1 MCGACGSGRVR
12 APWEDTV
19 GPPDPGAS
27 RRLAAALTRTLA
39 PLRWRVAPWAGG
51 YTVAGPQGARPPA
64 TSLDEVVARARA
76 ARPEL
81 VHGLAAPADDLD
93 LADAL
98 VRVSAA
104 ALHRDGPLLLA
115 GPDPGE
121 ARRLTAQRRVAVDVV
136 PWTGRRSDRGSTPI
150 GELDPGGGAAWSVG

>member
-19 GPPDPGAS
+19 GPHDPGAT
-27 RRLAAALTRTLA
+27 RRLAAALTRALA

-51 YTVAGPQGARPPA
+51 YTVAGPQGALPPA

-81 VHGLAAPADDLD
+81 LHRLAGPADDLE
-93 LADAL
+93 LADAV
-98 VRVSAA
+98 VRVSVA
-104 ALHRDGPLLLA
+104 ALLTGDPLVLTGPH
-115 GPDPGE
+115 PGG
-121 ARRLTAQRRVAVDVV
+121 ARRLVAHGDVAVDVV
-136 PWTGRRSDRGSTPI
+136 PTA
-150 GELDPGGGAAWSVG
+150 GAGWSVSAARWAG

>member
-1 MCGACGSGRVR
+1 MR

-19 GPPDPGAS
+19 GPPDPRAS
-27 RRLAAALTRTLA
+27 RRLAAALTRALA

-51 YTVAGPQGARPPA
+51 YTLAGPQGALLPA

-81 VHGLAAPADDLD
+81 LHRLAEPADGLD

-98 VRVSAA
+98 VRVSAR
-104 ALHRDGPLLLA
+104 ALHRDGPLRLT

-121 ARRLTAQRRVAVDVV
+121 PRRLTAQRRVPVDVV
-136 PWTGRRSDRGSTPI
+136 PRAGRRSEA
-150 GELDPGGGAAWSVG
+150 ELDPGGGAGWSVG